1 MLALQATIGNAAVA
15 RLVSPARIAHRPRS
29 SSGVLARFVESEH
42 KELGDVGSHGAR
54 VELAPGYTVSYG
66 DVVAM
71 SGDWFTNIDEMR
83 KLAESEDGRLQ
94 LEYVR
99 LVEVG
104 DLTTWPPTGAT
115 GYVYPPTADSGDMTA
130 TVRKAL
136 FVKRANAAKEAA
148 KKRFNQ
154 LAARNIAHFP
164 YPRRGDTGRSV
175 DELAGR
181 KERVPYIFPLP
192 PVPVGAIATY
202 HDAHANAVL
211 EAMAA
216 GRRGSGLGSALA
228 AEAASNHYLT
238 DSFSAGHLMTPR
250 EDATAYWNGKVP
262 DFSQKLKGWLVDQ
275 IVPTLRREHWIA
287 EGLLTGIVRQRARSK
302 IDEKLD
308 AAGVPLTF
316 GDIVSG
322 TIHDYYNFYGV
333 DATVGGRRLHLY
345 GDHKLHE
352 GDAGVRGS
360 SPTFRSAAHAVE
372 VSMAEVQQAYDLAR
386 AGKTDAEIADAIL
399 TRPGGARRFAAIDLI
414 PVPDPA
420 AERSGPKW
428 EVATTNELLAGGPF
442 VAGLQRFAEHNAK
455 ELKAVVASEEAAV
468 QTAIGEVADRF
479 EHHPVEVLQAIL
491 AWTHPV
497 LDPQEVIDYE
507 AIRSR
512 RVRHYH

>member
-1 MLALQATIGNAAVA
+1 MATRV
-15 RLVSPARIAHRPRS
+15 RPASAT
-29 SSGVLARFVESEH
+29 LARFVESEH
-42 KELGDVGSHGAR
+42 KALGDVGSHGAQ

-71 SGDWFTNIDEMR
+71 SGDWFNSIEDMR
-83 KLAESEDGRLQ
+83 ALAGSEDGRLQ

-104 DLTTWPPTGAT
+104 DLTTWPPAQPT
-115 GYVYPPTADSGDMTA
+115 GYVSPPTEYWANM
-130 TVRKAL
+130 L
-136 FVKRANAAKEAA
+136 FVQRANTAKDEA

-181 KERVPYIFPLP
+181 QERTPYMFPLP
-192 PVPVGAIATY
+192 PTPVGAIATY
-202 HDAHANAVL
+202 HTAHAGAVM
-211 EAMAA
+211 EAVAA
-216 GRRGSGLGSALA
+216 GRRPGGGVSAAMA

-250 EDATAYWNGKVP
+250 EDALSYWNDKVP
-262 DFSQKLKGWLVDQ
+262 DFSTKLKGWLVDQ
-275 IVPTLRREHWIA
+275 IVPSLRREHWLA
-287 EGLLTGIVRQRARSK
+287 EGFLTGIVRSRARST
-302 IDEKLD
+302 IDEKFE

-322 TIHDYYNFYGV
+322 TIHDYYNDRGV
-333 DATVGGRRLHLY
+333 DATVGGQRVHLY

-352 GDAGVRGS
+352 GDAGVWGS

-372 VSMAEVQQAYDLAR
+372 VSMREVQHAYDLAR
-386 AGKTDAEIADAIL
+386 TGKTDAEIADAIL

-420 AERSGPKW
+420 AERSGPRW
-428 EVATTNELLAGGPF
+428 DVATTNELLTGPASGPF
-442 VAGLQRFAEHNAK
+442 VAGLQLFAKHNAS
-455 ELKAVVASEEAAV
+455 ELRALVASEEDAV
-468 QTAIGEVADRF
+468 KQAIGEVASRF
-479 EHHPVEVLQAIL
+479 EADPVHVLQAIL

-497 LDPQEVIDYE
+497 LDSQEVWDYE
-507 AIRSR
+507 AR
-512 RVRHYH
+512 RHMLSHRH